1 MLVHSL
7 FLSDYAPFQ
16 LTFKSLVSTSRAC
29 RIWVCS
35 YQLHCLLVGLFG
47 TTQSF
52 QRSSNLVR
60 IFLHQGYDLATLV
73 AIHGCNNIRFSNQY
87 PCTASFPGAFQLGI
101 FLHSIFT
108 ISWLISTF
116 SILLTFSNCFLQPF
130 NYSVCWLCHF
140 VMLQISLQ
148 NLILSSEFGII
159 LPPCFSPFRSL
170 YTSFWLT

>member
-1 MLVHSL
+1 MLGHSL

-16 LTFKSLVSTSRAC
+16 LTFKSLVFTSRAC
-29 RIWVCS
+29 RIWVYS
-35 YQLHCLLVGLFG
+35 YALSL
-47 TTQSF
+47 
-52 QRSSNLVR
+52 QRSSNLLR
-60 IFLHQGYDLATLV
+60 IFLHQGYDLAALV

-87 PCTASFPGAFQLGI
+87 PCTPSFPGAFQLGI

-116 SILLTFSNCFLQPF
+116 SVLLTFSNCFLQPF
-130 NYSVCWLCHF
+130 SYSVCWLCYF
-140 VMLQISLQ
+140 VILQISLQ